1 MATKKKVAKSK
12 PKAKKTSSATKAAR
26 TRKLRAAGKKA
37 AVTKKRRAAAKK
49 AVATRTRRAA
59 AKKAVATKTRRAA
72 ARKAVA
78 TKRENAS
85 AKKPAPKK
93 LHPRVES
100 ALVQV
105 TVEGFVTRLPPPVQP
120 IVNAL
125 RAILRDAAPEAQELL
140 DDGTPAYFANGI
152 FARIVP
158 EERRVL
164 VRFLKANELP
174 SGSSAPGGELEL
186 TDPAELRESVLR
198 QLVREA
204 VLLNLS
210 EPGAVS
216 EATP

>member
-1 MATKKKVAKSK
+1 MATKKKSAKSK
-12 PKAKKTSSATKAAR
+12 PKAKKSAVKKKVVAKKVAP
-26 TRKLRAAGKKA
+26 KKKA
-37 AVTKKRRAAAKK
+37 APAKK
-49 AVATRTRRAA
+49 KAA
-59 AKKAVATKTRRAA
+59 
-72 ARKAVA
+72 
-78 TKRENAS
+78 

-93 LHPRVES
+93 VAAKKPAPKKIAAKKPVPKKPAAAKLHPRVQS
-100 ALVQV
+100 ALAQV

-125 RAILRDAAPEAQELL
+125 RSILRDAAPEAQELL

-174 SGSSAPGGELEL
+174 SGSSAPGGEFEL
-186 TDPAELRESVLR
+186 TDAEELRESVLR

>member
-1 MATKKKVAKSK
+1 MATKKKSAKSK
-12 PKAKKTSSATKAAR
+12 PKAKKSAVKKKVVAKKVAP
-26 TRKLRAAGKKA
+26 KKKA
-37 AVTKKRRAAAKK
+37 APAK
-49 AVATRTRRAA
+49 
-59 AKKAVATKTRRAA
+59 
-72 ARKAVA
+72 RKAA
-78 TKRENAS
+78 

-93 LHPRVES
+93 VAAKKPAPKKIAAKKTAPKKPSAAKLHPRVQS
-100 ALVQV
+100 ALAQV

-125 RAILRDAAPEAQELL
+125 RSILRDAAPEAQELL

-174 SGSSAPGGELEL
+174 SGSSAPGGEFEL
-186 TDPAELRESVLR
+186 TDAEELRESVLR

>member
-1 MATKKKVAKSK
+1 MATKKKASKSK
-12 PKAKKTSSATKAAR
+12 PKAKKSAVKKKIVA
-26 TRKLRAAGKKA
+26 KKVSPKKKA
-37 AVTKKRRAAAKK
+37 APAKRAAAKK
-49 AVATRTRRAA
+49 PAPKKAA
-59 AKKAVATKTRRAA
+59 AKKPAA
-72 ARKAVA
+72 KKAAPKKVV
-78 TKRENAS
+78 
-85 AKKPAPKK
+85 AKKPAPKKTEKK

-105 TVEGFVTRLPPPVQP
+105 TVEGFITRLPPPVQP

-125 RAILRDAAPEAQELL
+125 RDIVRDAAPEAQELL
-140 DDGTPAYFANGI
+140 DDGSPAYFANGI

-164 VRFLKANELP
+164 VRFIKHGQLP
-174 SGSSAPGGELEL
+174 SGGSVPGGQLEL
-186 TDPAELRESVLR
+186 TDPGELRESVLR

>member
-1 MATKKKVAKSK
+1 MATKKKSAKSK
-12 PKAKKTSSATKAAR
+12 PKAKKSAVKKKVVAKKVAP
-26 TRKLRAAGKKA
+26 KKKA
-37 AVTKKRRAAAKK
+37 APAKKKAAAKK
-49 AVATRTRRAA
+49 AAPKKVA
-59 AKKAVATKTRRAA
+59 
-72 ARKAVA
+72 
-78 TKRENAS
+78 

-93 LHPRVES
+93 IAAKKPAAAKLHPRVQS
-100 ALVQV
+100 ALAQV

-125 RAILRDAAPEAQELL
+125 RSILRDAAPEAQELL

-174 SGSSAPGGELEL
+174 SGSSAPGGEFEL
-186 TDPAELRESVLR
+186 TDAEELRESVLR

>member
-1 MATKKKVAKSK
+1 MATKKKSAKSK
-12 PKAKKTSSATKAAR
+12 PKAKKSAVKKKVVAKKVAP
-26 TRKLRAAGKKA
+26 KKKA
-37 AVTKKRRAAAKK
+37 APAKK
-49 AVATRTRRAA
+49 
-59 AKKAVATKTRRAA
+59 KT
-72 ARKAVA
+72 V
-78 TKRENAS
+78 

-93 LHPRVES
+93 VAPKKVAPKKVAARKPAPKKATVAKLHPRVQS
-100 ALVQV
+100 ALAQV
-105 TVEGFVTRLPPPVQP
+105 TVEGFITRLPPPVQP

-125 RAILRDAAPEAQELL
+125 RGILRDAAPEAQELL

-164 VRFLKANELP
+164 VRFLKGSELP
-174 SGSSAPGGELEL
+174 SGDSAPGGELEL
-186 TDPAELRESVLR
+186 TNLEELRESVLR

>member
-1 MATKKKVAKSK
+1 MATKKKSAKSK
-12 PKAKKTSSATKAAR
+12 PKAKKSAVKKKVVAKKVAP
-26 TRKLRAAGKKA
+26 KKKA
-37 AVTKKRRAAAKK
+37 APAKK
-49 AVATRTRRAA
+49 KAA
-59 AKKAVATKTRRAA
+59 
-72 ARKAVA
+72 
-78 TKRENAS
+78 

-93 LHPRVES
+93 VAAKKPAPKKIAAKKSAPKKPAPKKPAAAKLHPRVQS
-100 ALVQV
+100 ALAQV

-125 RAILRDAAPEAQELL
+125 RSILRDAAPEAQELL

-174 SGSSAPGGELEL
+174 SGSSAPGGEFEL
-186 TDPAELRESVLR
+186 TDAEELRESVLR

>member
-1 MATKKKVAKSK
+1 MATKKKSAKSK
-12 PKAKKTSSATKAAR
+12 PKAKKSAVKKKVVAKKVAP
-26 TRKLRAAGKKA
+26 KKKA
-37 AVTKKRRAAAKK
+37 APAKKK
-49 AVATRTRRAA
+49 AV
-59 AKKAVATKTRRAA
+59 
-72 ARKAVA
+72 
-78 TKRENAS
+78 

-93 LHPRVES
+93 VAARKPAPKKIAAKKTAPKKPAAAKLHPRVQS
-100 ALVQV
+100 ALAQV

-125 RAILRDAAPEAQELL
+125 RSILRDAAPEAQELL

-174 SGSSAPGGELEL
+174 SGSSAPGGEFEL
-186 TDPAELRESVLR
+186 TDAEELRESVLR